1 MVMQRRPPSP
11 NSMDV
16 PNHTP
21 PPKLQEHIPTEVRK
35 GTWCHK
41 ARRLASVRR
50 ATHTNSKHRGR
61 TPAKEQSEVPFS
73 CKSYQFFTS
82 ACGNRFQ
89 SWIQVDLMLQYNAG
103 GFGACRQTSQ
113 VTTAWAVKHGSRA
126 WAAAAS
132 TRLCSRF
139 RRRFFCRPP
148 LSVPVASASEQ
159 KTSSPASWGHA
170 RGPDSEPE
178 HANSPKPGAASP
190 QSMPLHLELP
200 LAPEKAMDLQSTPA
214 APELAPLLHT
224 GVHTLSTKISGRPF
238 PSMAGDPSAAIRR
251 TAPSD
256 ASALTEDAQ

>member
-21 PPKLQEHIPTEVRK
+21 PPKLQEHVPTEVRK
-35 GTWCHK
+35 RAWCHK

-89 SWIQVDLMLQYNAG
+89 SWIQVDSMLQCNAV

-148 LSVPVASASEQ
+148 LSVPVANASDHKTLRRSAEDVISCLMGARQ
-159 KTSSPASWGHA
+159 RPRFRTRACQLTQARRRVTTIHATALGTSARAGEGHGFAKHACRSGA
-170 RGPDSEPE
+170 RSTAAHRRP
-178 HANSPKPGAASP
+178 HALHKDLRSAFSIYGWRPIRSDKAHC
-190 QSMPLHLELP
+190 PL
-200 LAPEKAMDLQSTPA
+200 
-214 APELAPLLHT
+214 
-224 GVHTLSTKISGRPF
+224 
-238 PSMAGDPSAAIRR
+238 
-251 TAPSD
+251 
-256 ASALTEDAQ
+256 